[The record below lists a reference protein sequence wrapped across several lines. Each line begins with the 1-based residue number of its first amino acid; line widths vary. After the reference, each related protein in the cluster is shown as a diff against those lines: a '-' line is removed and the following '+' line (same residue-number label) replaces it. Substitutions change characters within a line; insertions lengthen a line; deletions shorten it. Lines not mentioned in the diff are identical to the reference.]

1 MNRSFQFLRDWVY
14 ITLGVFSAGLGLK
27 GFLLPNN
34 FIDGGVTGISM
45 LLAHIFELPLSYLIV
60 IINAPFIFFGFRQI
74 GKVFGIKTII
84 AISALALSLIFV
96 KFPEI
101 THDKLLA
108 AVFGGFFLGAG
119 IGLSIRGGSVLDG
132 TEIMALIISKTSN
145 ITVGEVIF
153 LANVVIFSVSAMVLD
168 IETAMYSTITYLA
181 ASKTVNFIIHGI
193 EEYTGIIIVSAKSK
207 EVKDIIIK
215 DMGRGVT
222 IYKGKRG
229 FTNQD
234 QDIIFCVITRLEI
247 MKLKTAIKKVD
258 PTAFI
263 VMHTINDTTGGL
275 VKKQTIH

>member
-1 MNRSFQFLRDWVY
+1 MKRSFQFLREWVY
-14 ITLGVFSAGLGLK
+14 ITLGVLSAGLGIK

-74 GKVFGIKTII
+74 SRVFGFKTII
-84 AISALALSLIFV
+84 AISVLALSLIFV
-96 KFPEI
+96 QYPEV

-153 LANVVIFSVSAMVLD
+153 LANVIIFSASAIVLN

-229 FTNQD
+229 YTNQD

-275 VKKQTIH
+275 IKKQTIH